1 MADIFTSRTITKLFF
16 MKKKSFLKASI
27 FSFIIRIFGAL
38 SAFCFNLSIT
48 KVLTISEAGAFFLS
62 FSILIVFWNIGS
74 LGMPIALVRFVGKF
88 HSENK
93 MSEVFSVV
101 SLASKSV
108 LLASTILGVGLFFL
122 ADQLVN
128 VGSLPTAVTPILKLM
143 AFTVPAFAICNLIA
157 FSFQGLHKPGVSIL
171 LQNIL
176 APLLTCLVLMLF
188 FIMSYPTDIL
198 IVSYIF
204 IFCAFFTFIVAIC
217 LWINLPGFSLT
228 LNPRRDVDFTKSSRS
243 LYVANIMGLLVQ
255 WSGIILV
262 GAFVKEEDVALF
274 SVAQRISMLTSFVLV
289 AVNLVA
295 APRFSACFSSGRLD
309 ELKNTALFCNRIML
323 IAATPVLLVMLFF
336 PRFFLGL
343 FGDEYQQATL
353 LLQILVIG
361 QFINV
366 VTGSVGYLLNMTG
379 HEKDMRNVVMLS
391 GLLAII
397 LGGVL
402 TPLYGTMG
410 AAVATAIAVASQNLL
425 AVVIVKKRL
434 GFYTIKIF

>member
-1 MADIFTSRTITKLFF
+1 
-16 MKKKSFLKASI
+16 
-27 FSFIIRIFGAL
+27 
-38 SAFCFNLSIT
+38 
-48 KVLTISEAGAFFLS
+48 
-62 FSILIVFWNIGS
+62 
-74 LGMPIALVRFVGKF
+74 
-88 HSENK
+88 
-93 MSEVFSVV
+93 
-101 SLASKSV
+101 
-108 LLASTILGVGLFFL
+108 
-122 ADQLVN
+122 
-128 VGSLPTAVTPILKLM
+128 
-143 AFTVPAFAICNLIA
+143 
-157 FSFQGLHKPGVSIL
+157 
-171 LQNIL
+171 
-176 APLLTCLVLMLF
+176 
-188 FIMSYPTDIL
+188 MSYPTDIL